1 MRVVYTSDL
10 HGNPDHYTQV
20 LHLAAERG
28 ARAIILGGDLF
39 PNSHV
44 PRQGLVLQRDFVH
57 AVFGPWLRRIR
68 TQFRALKVYALLGN
82 EDWESTADLLV
93 DLATAG
99 LFYPLHHQAWRIN
112 GGWLAGSSLVPI
124 TPFVAKD
131 WDRLE
136 GSEPEP
142 PFPAGGGLRS
152 RHGMLGSTTLAE
164 LQNLPTIADELTLL
178 TAQGEPAKTIYIFH
192 SPPFGTTLDRL
203 SDGRPVGS
211 RAVRAFI
218 ERHQPPLTL
227 HGHVHESPTVSG
239 SYGDMIGRTICVN
252 PGQTT
257 ERLHAV
263 VFDTRH
269 PSATMNHTVFG
280 ALTPG
285 AVNI

>member
-1 MRVVYTSDL
+1 MGIPISIRRCCISQP
-10 HGNPDHYTQV
+10 N
-20 LHLAAERG
+20 A

-44 PRQGLVLQRDFVH
+44 PREGLILQRDFVH

-68 TQFRALKVYALLGN
+68 TQFRAITVYALLGN
-82 EDWESTADLLV
+82 EDWASTADLLV
-93 DLATAG
+93 DLATAE
-99 LFYPLHHQAWRIN
+99 LFYPLHHRAWRMN
-112 GGWLAGSSLVPI
+112 SGWLAGSSLVPI

-142 PFPAGGGLRS
+142 PFPAGDGLRS
-152 RHGMLGSTTLAE
+152 RHGLLGPTSLAE
-164 LQNLPTIADELTLL
+164 LQNLPTIADELALL
-178 TAQGEPAKTIYIFH
+178 TAQSDPTQTIYIYH
-192 SPPFGTTLDRL
+192 SPPYATTLDRL
-203 SDGRPVGS
+203 ADGRSVGS

-239 SYGDMIGRTICVN
+239 SYGDRIGRTLCIN

-257 ERLHAV
+257 EQLHAV
-263 VFDTRH
+263 VFDTQN
-269 PSATMNHTVFG
+269 PSATIQHTVFG
-280 ALTPG
+280 ALTST
-285 AVNI
+285 AVLR